1 MKDDFVHMPIVKK
14 WLEAALHIPALS
26 RALHCDELDMF
37 NQPNKTEISPEL
49 LLQLGKT
56 TDIRLKITTQS
67 VIRKN
72 YQRNKTCFMFTYY
85 IFYVH

>member
-1 MKDDFVHMPIVKK
+1 MPIVKK

-49 LLQLGKT
+49 LLQSGKT
-56 TDIRLKITTQS
+56 TDIRLKINTPS
-67 VIRKN
+67 VIRKII
-72 YQRNKTCFMFTYY
+72 KETKLVLCSLITFFMSIDSFL
-85 IFYVH
+85 